1 MTKIKFIGLSDHSKG
16 IEAAELSSF
25 LNCCAIEKHFIL
37 NKKINS
43 PDAKFSINRNEL
55 RNLKKK

>member
-1 MTKIKFIGLSDHSKG
+1 MNLQNISYLRKMTKIKFIGLSDHSKG

-37 NKKINS
+37 NKK
-43 PDAKFSINRNEL
+43 
-55 RNLKKK
+55 